1 MFQKKL
7 LCTYVTV
14 NLIDNF
20 DVLREGKKKTFQKKR
35 VFVCLFCFI
44 FYILFFLELCYMR
57 LHFRLNNND
66 LLLE

>member
-20 DVLREGKKKTFQKKR
+20 YVLREGKKNVPKEAR
-35 VFVCLFCFI
+35 VCVFI
-44 FYILFFLELCYMR
+44 LFYILYFIFFGV
-57 LHFRLNNND
+57 
-66 LLLE
+66 LLYAVTFPVK